1 MPSSWG
7 IFVLRLVTF
16 TETKKA
22 SLENP
27 SGPKRCWSNESTN
40 LICWAPVLSLRIR
53 ELQCL
58 RYLDS
63 DAIGSLLHA
72 WLSRITFMVVQLI
85 TFMVKLYNICGQWI
99 YCICEWTLLH
109 LWSVLHL
116 WLVLHIWFILH
127 LSVTQQLLYTH
138 TLNTMNTACTKQT
151 IGTKISYM
159 YFTSNLSGKISSERT
174 FVHKNL
180 LFTLAVGHLV
190 YLFDLKLF
198 TTKSEHVVSTL
209 YMEFIANKLV

>member
-1 MPSSWG
+1 MSKVRCYRRVRVLSWNFSYVCLADAKAMPSSWG

-99 YCICEWTLLH
+99 YCICE
-109 LWSVLHL
+109 
-116 WLVLHIWFILH
+116 
-127 LSVTQQLLYTH
+127 
-138 TLNTMNTACTKQT
+138 
-151 IGTKISYM
+151 
-159 YFTSNLSGKISSERT
+159 
-174 FVHKNL
+174 
-180 LFTLAVGHLV
+180 
-190 YLFDLKLF
+190 
-198 TTKSEHVVSTL
+198 
-209 YMEFIANKLV
+209 